1 MKVLLTAEQI
11 HERIVE
17 LGEKITADY
26 EGRSVTL
33 LGVLTGSLMFVA
45 DLVRELKLPTRI
57 AFLQAS
63 SYRGE
68 TTTPGQLAIHVGVA
82 PDVRGRDVL
91 LLDDILDSGQT
102 LHDVIELVQHLEPR
116 SLRVGVLLRKR
127 ARQKVPLEPDY
138 CGFEIPDAFV
148 VGYGLDY
155 NDEYRGLPYVGVLET

>member
-102 LHDVIELVQHLEPR
+102 LHEVIELVQHLEPR